1 MHLPPKQDVMQTF
14 TKRSSDSKEK
24 CCTDNSK
31 LNSEATKKKQMFL
44 KERFIKIDMKLK
56 ETIEIWIPLK

>member
-1 MHLPPKQDVMQTF
+1 MLLPSKQDVTQTF

-31 LNSEATKKKQMFL
+31 LNSEATKKTNVPEK
-44 KERFIKIDMKLK
+44 KIH
-56 ETIEIWIPLK
+56 

>member
-14 TKRSSDSKEK
+14 TKSSDSKEK

-31 LNSEATKKKQMFL
+31 LNSEATKKKTNVP
-44 KERFIKIDMKLK
+44 ERKIH
-56 ETIEIWIPLK
+56 

>member
-1 MHLPPKQDVMQTF
+1 VTQTF

-31 LNSEATKKKQMFL
+31 LNSQATKKTNVPQ
-44 KERFIKIDMKLK
+44 RKIHKDRQ
-56 ETIEIWIPLK
+56 ETNRNNTNMDSPEIR

>member
-1 MHLPPKQDVMQTF
+1 VIQKKNAAQTTQNSIVKLP
-14 TKRSSDSKEK
+14 
-24 CCTDNSK
+24 
-31 LNSEATKKKQMFL
+31 KKKQMFL